1 MMFPGWREA
10 EGVFKARLKVELFL
24 VAEDTACEA
33 GEVACSLEEAGYAGE
48 VDDVGADV

>member
-1 MMFPGWREA
+1 MPVSISREDA
-10 EGVFKARLKVELFL
+10 FKARLKVELFL

-33 GEVACSLEEAGYAGE
+33 GEVVGLLEEAGYAGE